1 LTPTAPDPEATVTTP
16 PAAPLHVGV
25 YIDGFNLYYGGRGI
39 MGGSGQPGWRWLNL
53 RQLATTMVAQH
64 SGWANATVTR
74 VVYCSARI
82 DGASNPDGARD
93 QEIYLRALRA
103 ADAVDH
109 IEMGRYVN
117 RVTNSPLATRG
128 KNGRPVLTNATWP
141 VMIQDASGQPV
152 NAARFIVS
160 VARREEKGSDV
171 NVASHLLLDLLHQR
185 ITAAVVISNDSDL
198 AFPLAQ
204 ARDLIPIGLI
214 NPSKTYLAG
223 ALRDQPHRGV
233 GQHWWHQLTSH
244 DLTSAQLPKKI
255 NNITAPTGW

>member
-1 LTPTAPDPEATVTTP
+1 MSTPQAS
-16 PAAPLHVGV
+16 PLQVGV
-25 YIDGFNLYYGGRGI
+25 YIDGFNLYYGGRGT
-39 MGGSGQPGWRWLNL
+39 MGGPGQPGWRWLDL
-53 RQLATTMVAQH
+53 RRLATTLIAQH
-64 SGWANATVTR
+64 SGWAGAVVSR

-93 QEIYLRALRA
+93 QEVYLRALRA
-103 ADAVDH
+103 AGAVEE

-117 RVTNSPLATRG
+117 RVTNAPLATRG
-128 KNGRPVLTNATWP
+128 KNGRPVLTAANWP

-152 NAARFIVS
+152 SGARFIVS

-204 ARDLIPIGLI
+204 ARDLIPIGLV
-214 NPSKTYLAG
+214 NPSKAYLAG
-223 ALRDQPHRGV
+223 VLRDQPHRGV
-233 GQHWWHQLTSH
+233 GSHWWYQLTSH
-244 DLTSAQLPKKI
+244 DLIGAQLPKKI
-255 NNITAPTGW
+255 ANLTAPTGW